1 MGKIEES
8 KCKSGFWYLP
18 YQKSPLINT
27 RSRKQRAIRIRID
40 YLFEAMI
47 KLEDSCKNRKSNTK
61 KYPTVDPC

>member
-8 KCKSGFWYLP
+8 KCKSGFLYLP

-27 RSRKQRAIRIRID
+27 RSRKQRAIRID
-40 YLFEAMI
+40 YLFQAMI
-47 KLEDSCKNRKSNTK
+47 KLEDSCKNRKSKTK